1 MGHHDIRRVDQREQD
16 REARGRVRTVS
27 PDLEV
32 RSLNGTHQSSQALDS
47 KDKLSQKE
55 AAW

>member
-32 RSLNGTHQSSQALDS
+32 RSSQAMDS